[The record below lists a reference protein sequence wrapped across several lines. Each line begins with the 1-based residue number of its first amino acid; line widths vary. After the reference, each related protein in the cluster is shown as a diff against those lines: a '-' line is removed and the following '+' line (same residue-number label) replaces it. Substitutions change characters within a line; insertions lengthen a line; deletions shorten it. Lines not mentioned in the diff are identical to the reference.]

1 MVVLVVT
8 LVGITALLI
17 GSLSYR
23 HARDALRETAKS
35 RLRLLARDIAEHLH
49 GELDDRVADIT
60 GWAHLEVMMAVLYQ
74 DVDKELAQFVTRS
87 LQGRRIYRAVVCF
100 DRNGEPVAEA
110 GQATGIVP
118 PRDLGGRSRITI
130 APTSSGGS
138 ERMLRFETAIV
149 NPQSPDESIGAMVV
163 LLDSERVRETIDAS
177 VQGGPAPAALLVT
190 SPSGQIVMRT
200 GPVPDAATASAIRA
214 EESVISATADVG
226 TIMGVDAPQLQ
237 ILVWEETA
245 VALARASELKAALI
259 RTGLVVLVLSA
270 GMGALVAWRIVVP
283 VRALTVRVQEIAA
296 RGEVVAGP
304 QLPDADGEVGVL
316 STAFRAMTESLARAQ
331 QESLAQSRLAL
342 VGEVAASVAHEVR
355 TPLSVLK
362 ASAQMLGRSDL
373 PGDQQRKLAMMV
385 AEEVDRLNRVVS
397 ALVDLAKPKA
407 VRRRPEALGPIIS
420 RALAFFAPM
429 AGKRGVEIRSDLG
442 DGEAVVVGSN
452 DQLYQVLLNLV
463 HNALQAMDE
472 EGVLTVS
479 SRNAGG
485 TVTVEV
491 ADTGPG
497 FAEDVLPRIFSP
509 FFTTKADGTGLGLV
523 IVKRI
528 IEEHGGTTGARNRPT
543 GGAVVWF
550 RLPQRD
556 GA

>member
-60 GWAHLEVMMAVLYQ
+60 GWAHLEVMVAVLYQ
-74 DVDKELAQFVTRS
+74 DVDKELAQFVTKS

-100 DRNGEPVAEA
+100 DRNGESVAEA
-110 GQATGIVP
+110 GQATGIDP

-130 APTSSGGS
+130 APTSSAGP

-149 NPQSPDESIGAMVV
+149 NPQDESIGTMVV
-163 LLDSERVRETIDAS
+163 LLDSERLRETIDAS

-190 SPSGQIVMRT
+190 PSGQIVVRT

-226 TIMGVDAPQLQ
+226 TIIGADAPQLQ

-245 VALARASELKAALI
+245 VALERASALRATLI

-270 GMGALVAWRIVVP
+270 GVGALVAWRIVVP
-283 VRALTVRVQEIAA
+283 VRALTARVQEIAA
-296 RGEVVAGP
+296 RGEVGAGP

-342 VGEVAASVAHEVR
+342 VGEVAASIAHEVR

-373 PGDQQRKLAMMV
+373 AADQQRKLSTMV

-397 ALVDLAKPKA
+397 ALVDLARPKPVK
-407 VRRRPEALGPIIS
+407 RQPEPLGPIIS
-420 RALAFFAPM
+420 RALAFFSPM
-429 AGKRGVEIRSDLG
+429 ARKRGVEIRSDLG
-442 DGEAVVVGSN
+442 DGEAIVVGSN

-463 HNALQAMDE
+463 HNALQAMNH

-479 SRNAGG
+479 SRNTGG

-497 FAEDVLPRIFSP
+497 FSDDVLPRIFSP
-509 FFTTKADGTGLGLV
+509 FFTTKTDGTGLGLV

-556 GA
+556 SA